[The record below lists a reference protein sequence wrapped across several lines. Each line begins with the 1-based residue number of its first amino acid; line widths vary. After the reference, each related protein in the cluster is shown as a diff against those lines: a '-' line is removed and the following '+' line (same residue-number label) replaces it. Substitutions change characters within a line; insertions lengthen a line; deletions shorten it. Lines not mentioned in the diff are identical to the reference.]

1 MKQSPDVE
9 LTISTKTFIRFWLV
23 ILGFITLALVCW
35 AARMPLAMLAISFF
49 MALVLNRPVSFIARY
64 LPGKSRTVAIFIA
77 YLIIAIM
84 IGVLLLTVVPIFA
97 RQLSS
102 FIANLP
108 SMVNHLK
115 QESSWLGSLLAHYHL
130 TDQFN
135 QWLVDAGAQL
145 RHATSNMGAAFFDAL
160 SNIFVVL
167 GNTCLVLFAT
177 FFMLVEGPNWEEK
190 FWRLAYTNPTRR
202 RRHRQMARKMYD
214 VISGYM
220 VGQATVGV
228 ISGTF
233 TAVVVGILA
242 TVFRFDISLV
252 WPAWITI
259 FMMIFVPMFGAVI
272 GGTIVALILLVYSP
286 PAAIIYA
293 IVFTIEQ
300 QIENNFV
307 QPRIQSRHMETS
319 ALIILISMTLG
330 MQAGGLLGAMIAI
343 PLSGCVIILMRDFLQ
358 SHGRGEVSQDSS
370 GEPHLAGVSS
380 APVIFVPA
388 DRQYIGPELDI
399 IPPLGNDRGQR
410 RRRRPGE
417 RSKH

>member
-23 ILGFITLALVCW
+23 ILGFIALALIGW
-35 AARMPLAMLAISFF
+35 AARVPLALLAISFF
-49 MALVLNRPVSFIARY
+49 LALVLNRPVSFIARY
-64 LPGKSRTVAIFIA
+64 LPGKSRTAAIFIA
-77 YLIIAIM
+77 YLIIATM
-84 IGVLLLTVVPIFA
+84 ISVLLLTIVPIFA

-108 SMVNHLK
+108 RTINQLK
-115 QESSWLGSLLAHYHL
+115 QESGWLGGLLAHYHL

-135 QWLVDAGAQL
+135 QWLIDVGLQL
-145 RHATSNMGAAFFDAL
+145 RHTTGNMGAAFINAL
-160 SNIFVVL
+160 SNIFAVL

-177 FFMLVEGPNWEEK
+177 FFMLVEGPKWEEK
-190 FWRLAYTNPTRR
+190 FWRFAYANPARR
-202 RRHRQMARKMYD
+202 QRHRRMARKMYD
-214 VISGYM
+214 VVSGYM

-233 TAVVVGILA
+233 TAVVVGVLA

-272 GGTIVALILLVYSP
+272 GGTIVTLILMVYSP

-319 ALIILISMTLG
+319 ALIILIAITLG

-358 SHGRGEVSQDSS
+358 SHGRGEVSQDGSS
-370 GEPHLAGVSS
+370 EAHLAGVSS

-388 DRQYIGPELDI
+388 DRKYIGPELDI

-410 RRRRPGE
+410 RRRRPG
-417 RSKH
+417 RHSKH